1 MAGRIAVFGIGN
13 VLIGDDA
20 AGPTIIRH
28 LESHYDFP
36 AEVFVED
43 LGTPSLDLA
52 GRMCGFDAVIFVD
65 AVSAKA
71 DPGEIRQY
79 NRAEIVRNP
88 PSLRMSPHDP
98 SLKETIILVEI
109 LPDGPSY
116 ITLIGIVPKSLDQF
130 GLSEEVLASVP
141 VVAEMV
147 VGELR
152 ALGVDVARRARPLP
166 EDAFWAA

>member
-20 AGPTIIRH
+20 AGPTVIRH
-28 LESHYDFP
+28 LQSHYELP
-36 AEVFVED
+36 AEVCVED

-52 GRMCGFDAVIFVD
+52 ARMCGFDAVIFVD

-79 NRAEIVRNP
+79 TRAEIVRNP

-116 ITLIGIVPKSLDQF
+116 VTLIGIVPKSLDQF
-130 GLSEEVLASVP
+130 GLSEEVLAAVP
-141 VVAEMV
+141 VVAERV
-147 VGELR
+147 VGEVR
-152 ALGVDVARRARPLP
+152 GLGVEVVRRATPLP